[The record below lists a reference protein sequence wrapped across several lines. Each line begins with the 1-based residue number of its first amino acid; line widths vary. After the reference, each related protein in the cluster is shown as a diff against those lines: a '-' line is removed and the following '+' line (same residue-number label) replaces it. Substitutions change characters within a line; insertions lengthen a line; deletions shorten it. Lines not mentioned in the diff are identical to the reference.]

1 MPTLDV
7 IGPAV
12 IAVALVF
19 IWVRRNKEPNAVRL
33 RRRLGP
39 IVVGVGTTLLLASL
53 VLASVYRLRLA
64 SVLIML
70 FGFLYWLINRI
81 DKT

>member
-1 MPTLDV
+1 VATLDV
-7 IGPAV
+7 IGLAV

-19 IWVRRNKEPNAVRL
+19 VWVRRNKEPNSVRL
-33 RRRLGP
+33 RRRLGL

-53 VLASVYRLRLA
+53 VSASVYRLRLA

-70 FGFLYWLINRI
+70 FGFLYWLLNRI
-81 DKT
+81 DKA